1 MIKLKNN
8 WNLNIGLVR
17 VRENIYKVILDENSH
32 YFSKGYDAMDLN
44 TITSIGF
51 EGGTKLYV
59 GGHIETIEEKVI
71 AQTEDEDNVVE
82 YYITFKGEVPTEI
95 IAEE

>member
-17 VRENIYKVILDENSH
+17 IKENLYKVILDENSH
-32 YFSKGYDAMDLN
+32 YFSKGFDAMDLK

-51 EGGTKLYV
+51 EGGTNLNV
-59 GGHIETIEEKVI
+59 GTHIEKIEEKVI
-71 AQTEDEDNVVE
+71 GQTEDDDNLVE
-82 YYITFKGEVPTEI
+82 YYITFKGEVPREI

>member
-8 WNLNIGLVR
+8 WGLDIGLIR
-17 VRENIYKVILDENSH
+17 VKENIYKVILDPNSH
-32 YFSKGYDAMDLN
+32 YFSKSYDGMDLK

-51 EGGTKLYV
+51 EGGLKLYV
-59 GGHIETIEEKVI
+59 GEYIEKIEEKTNS
-71 AQTEDEDNVVE
+71 QTENENSAAD
-82 YYITFKGEVPTEI
+82 YFITFKGEVPNEI

>member
-8 WNLNIGLVR
+8 WNLKIGLVR
-17 VRENIYKVILDENSH
+17 VRENLYKVILDENSH
-32 YFSKGYDAMDLN
+32 YFSKEFDVMDLT

-59 GGHIETIEEKVI
+59 GEYIESIEEKII

-82 YYITFKGEVPTEI
+82 YYITFKGEVPKEI